1 MTDRTPPTAS
11 DESATPPSRG
21 HKKRARTRQGL
32 LDAALRVFA
41 RQDVAATALQDLAA
55 EAEVS
60 TGTIY
65 NYFRTREELAEAVGV
80 ALAGEFSETI
90 AQLSAG
96 IDSGARRLA
105 IGVRMFVL
113 RAQADPQWASALT
126 RVIHFDRAMHSK
138 LAGHVLEDL
147 RAGVAEGAFR
157 YADEAVA
164 LDLVVA
170 CATGAM
176 RAAMEGRAVAGHDV
190 KVTEMVLRA
199 LGATPAK
206 AQKIAALPLPQGDAA
221 AQAPATQRR

>member
-1 MTDRTPPTAS
+1 MTDRTCPLTEEETA
-11 DESATPPSRG
+11 APLTRG

-41 RQDVAATALQDLAA
+41 RQEIAATVFQDLAA

-80 ALAGEFSETI
+80 SLAGEFSDAIT
-90 AQLSAG
+90 QLSAG
-96 IDSGARRLA
+96 ITSGSRRLA
-105 IGVRMFVL
+105 IGVRLFVL
-113 RAQADPQWASALT
+113 KAQADGQWASALA
-126 RVIHFDRAMHSK
+126 RLIHFDRRMHIQ
-138 LAGHVLEDL
+138 LTQNVLLDL
-147 RAGVAEGAFR
+147 RAGVEEGVFS
-157 YADEAVA
+157 YADEDLA

-176 RAAMEGRAVAGHDV
+176 RAVMEGRAVPEHDV
-190 KVTEMVLRA
+190 KVAEMVLRA

-206 AQKIAALPLPQGDAA
+206 ARNIAAAPLPGAL
-221 AQAPATQRR
+221 P